1 MMALR
6 RTLATLRVQLDEALS
21 VVSELQVTVKD
32 EPSNGS
38 AVTDPFAYGADDMH
52 GLLSEA
58 RATVDAVLRTEQQT
72 SDLDRTSAAV
82 GTCNELCL
90 EVAEKLDGLLA
101 FDRIA
106 ALRRYGRE
114 RNGPWRTWTAS
125 LQEALE
131 ACRAPLTTL
140 ERTLLEAWQEIADRA
155 VTTSVSVQT
164 TNVGQQLTV
173 PAEYATEGS
182 T

>member
-6 RTLATLRVQLDEALS
+6 KTLAMLRVQLDEALS

-38 AVTDPFAYGADDMH
+38 AVTDPFAYGADDIH

-58 RATVDAVLRTEQQT
+58 RATVDAVLRTEQS
-72 SDLDRTSAAV
+72 SDLERTAAAL
-82 GTCNELCL
+82 GTGNELCL
-90 EVAEKLDGLLA
+90 DVAERLDGLLA
-101 FDRIA
+101 FDRLA

-114 RNGPWRTWTAS
+114 RNGPWRAWTAS
-125 LQEALE
+125 VQEALE
-131 ACRAPLTTL
+131 ACRAPLAAL
-140 ERTLLEAWQEIADRA
+140 QRTLLEAWQEMADRA